1 MSRGTTVSKEKR
13 IAALVPNVLGFSPG
27 QRVRIEFWE
36 NFLKDAGWKIEYFQ
50 FEDESLHEVLY
61 QQGRSLTKLTRL
73 LGCYG
78 KHFSQALSKF
88 ASDII
93 FIYRE
98 ASLIG
103 PALSERLIARQKI
116 PIVYDID
123 DPVFLPY
130 KSPVNGWASLLKFP
144 KKTHK
149 LFQLS
154 TQIIAINNLIGDYAA
169 NFNEHVTIIPNCV
182 DAEKYKPVE
191 SEKKAGQKEVKMVW
205 IGSHS
210 TMQNLVEIAA
220 PIKKLQ
226 AENACPLLIIGAGNS
241 NLDGVDVEMRQWSS
255 ETEVGDLQE
264 GDIGLLPVNDLEW
277 NNWKFFYK
285 TIQYMAVGLPVVA
298 RKIGSNEEVI
308 ENGVNGFVV
317 ESEREWFDK
326 ISLLIKNPEMRRK
339 MGENARKTVLE
350 KYSVTSQ
357 MPRMVEIFEKVLR
370 QSQNKN

>member
-1 MSRGTTVSKEKR
+1 MSKEKR